1 MPLVVSTGPV
11 LSGRVTDKVE
21 SHLARRMPDGH
32 LVHVA
37 TVLNDPALA
46 TQMAAA
52 EDMRNALLTV
62 LNSPHTVEEMRKHV
76 AGVLASAGIDA
87 SDPNAGYEYKTTHP
101 RVRFICDAAI
111 AHYEMGVDKPG
122 WYTLSETDGEPL
134 QGPFAGHDEAVAQL

>member
-21 SHLARRMPDGH
+21 SHLARRTPDGH

-52 EDMRNALLTV
+52 EDMRNLLVSV
-62 LNSPHTVEEMRKHV
+62 LADERIPTGTRRAAAAVLARAGVEVPGNHV
-76 AGVLASAGIDA
+76 AADMVVEITQAEINDQRGPD
-87 SDPNAGYEYKTTHP
+87 
-101 RVRFICDAAI
+101 
-111 AHYEMGVDKPG
+111 VDKPG
-122 WYTLSETDGEPL
+122 FYTRSEVDGEL
-134 QGPFAGHDEAVAQL
+134 VKGPFDTREQAAAQL